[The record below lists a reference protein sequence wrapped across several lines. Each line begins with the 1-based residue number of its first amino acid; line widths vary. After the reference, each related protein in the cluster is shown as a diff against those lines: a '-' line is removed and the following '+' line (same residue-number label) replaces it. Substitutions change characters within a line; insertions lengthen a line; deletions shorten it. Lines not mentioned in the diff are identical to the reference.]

1 MVITKHKYQFGFS
14 SIHRDSMYDIVMRE
28 QKAKKILSVLNDF
41 YSENLRILSVLDMGC
56 STGIISNMLSRRF
69 GKVVGIDID
78 KSAVEYAKGNYRC
91 GNLEFAVCDAMSTGF
106 LDESF
111 DVVICAH
118 VYEHVPSPSLLI
130 YEIDR
135 LLKAGGVCYFA
146 AGNRLN
152 LIEPHYSLPL
162 LSLIPKPLANIY
174 LRILRRGEFYY
185 ENLLTFWGL
194 KKLVSKFDVIDYT
207 LKIIENPRK
216 YCATEIIQPGSFK
229 QEVLI
234 RLVKIAYWLCPT
246 YIWLLKKKKNT

>member
-1 MVITKHKYQFGFS
+1 
-14 SIHRDSMYDIVMRE
+14 MYDIVMRE
-28 QKAKKILSVLNDF
+28 QKAKKL
-41 YSENLRILSVLDMGC
+41 LSVLDDYYSQNLKILSLLDIGC
-56 STGIISNMLSRRF
+56 STGIISHMLSRRF

-78 KSAVEYAKGNYRC
+78 KSAIEYAKENHRSE
-91 GNLEFAVCDAMSTGF
+91 NLEFVVCDAMSTGF

-118 VYEHVPSPSLLI
+118 VYEHVPDASLLLS
-130 YEIDR
+130 EVNR
-135 LLKAGGVCYFA
+135 MLRPRGVCYFA
-146 AGNRLN
+146 AANRLN
-152 LIEPHYSLPL
+152 LIEPHHKLPF
-162 LSLIPKPLANIY
+162 LSIIPKPFAHLY
-174 LRILRRGEFYY
+174 LRIMGKGKYYY
-185 ENLLTFWGL
+185 ESLLTFWGL